1 MARVLIVDDSVVMRD
16 IVRAHLA
23 GLALDLEVASN
34 GDDALT
40 RMGTSSQPFD
50 LVITDYAMPNMNGL
64 ELARRVK
71 ERGGTL
77 APKVILISANK
88 ELRERDLLATGY
100 IDAFF
105 PKPVDGSQLAARV
118 STILALTIPSA
129 PVVPSSRRVRPVI
142 RVVIADDTE
151 VGRTL
156 LARVLKA
163 DPEIDVVGMARDGQG
178 AVDLAVRENPQIIL
192 LDAMMP
198 GLDGVAATRRIMAL
212 APTRV
217 VIVSDQQGS
226 RPAAQIFAATE
237 AGALDVIA
245 RPSWGDPMGP
255 QAVALRDKIK
265 MLAEI
270 PVVRRWAD
278 GPRSVRSRR
287 GGSHRAQNRATV
299 VGICASTGGPAAIAA
314 MLPGLAAATSS
325 VPVLI
330 VQHVLAGFDEALAEW
345 LAEVTQ
351 LPVRLA
357 THGMPLRAGVIAL
370 APEGKH
376 LVAQSPLTIGVIEGP
391 PVGNHRP
398 SGTPLFESL
407 ARHFGDGA
415 LGVMLTGM
423 GNDGVEGLR
432 AIKAAG
438 GSVLVQSPDSCVV
451 SGMPGAAISR
461 GYADAVLSLD
471 ELGPEI
477 VERVR
482 APARSRH

>member
-23 GLALDLEVASN
+23 GLALELEVASN
-34 GDDALT
+34 GEDALT

-226 RPAAQIFAATE
+226 RPAAQIFSATE

-287 GGSHRAQNRATV
+287 SSSHRAQNRATV